1 MTNNSIMGEAPFSSL
16 RLRPGLDVLSQRYDD
31 SVVLLNLGT
40 DRFFHLNR
48 TAARFWELLSEG
60 YNPVQIFEAMSREF
74 DIAEPQLAAE
84 MTALIAE
91 LRAEDLVKVVND
103 TH

>member
-1 MTNNSIMGEAPFSSL
+1 MPNDLTKREAPFSSL

-40 DRFFHLNR
+40 DRFFHMNR

-60 YNPVQIFEAMSREF
+60 YNPGQIFEAMSREF

-84 MTALIAE
+84 MTTLIAE
-91 LRAEDLVKVVND
+91 LRAENLVTVVND
-103 TH
+103 SQ